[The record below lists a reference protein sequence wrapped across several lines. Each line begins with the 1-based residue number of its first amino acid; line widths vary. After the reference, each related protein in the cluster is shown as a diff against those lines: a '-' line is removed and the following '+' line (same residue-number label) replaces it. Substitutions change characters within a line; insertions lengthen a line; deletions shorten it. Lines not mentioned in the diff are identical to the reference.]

1 LVKIISQRELRNS
14 FAPVMDA
21 VEAGETFHV
30 TCNGVEIAELRPL
43 SQRRRLTAEELVAKH
58 RRLPRVDG
66 QRADRNLDGRISPR
80 PGRGHELLGPRLS
93 HRKLGAAIAD
103 FTPLPFDGEAATRY
117 GTFVAMVLA
126 VERDPRPRKMDLM
139 IAATA
144 SVHGLPLYTRNAK
157 DFKGLESLLEVV
169 EV

>member
-1 LVKIISQRELRNS
+1 VADQHEMGVLDTCVYIDLDLLEPTQLPAVSELTAIS
-14 FAPVMDA
+14 M
-21 VEAGETFHV
+21 
-30 TCNGVEIAELRPL
+30 AELHQGL
-43 SQRRRLTAEELVAKH
+43 AAAKNSA
-58 RRLPRVDG
+58 V
-66 QRADRNLDGRISPR
+66 RASRT
-80 PGRGHELLGPRLS
+80 E
-93 HRKLGAAIAD
+93 KLGAAIAD
-103 FTPLPFDGEAATRY
+103 FTPLPFDSEAATRY

-126 VERDPRPRKMDLM
+126 VGRDPRPRKMDLM